1 MYYLSAEFLMGRTL
15 TNAVH
20 NMGLQGE
27 YAEVSG
33 AQCTWV
39 SKPYGPACP
48 AAVHGSLLA
57 PGRQHA
63 PHCTV
68 PCRR

>member
-27 YAEVSG
+27 YAEVSERT
-33 AQCTWV
+33 ACSTFTMPMV
-39 SKPYGPACP
+39 SAR
-48 AAVHGSLLA
+48 
-57 PGRQHA
+57 RQA
-63 PHCTV
+63 
-68 PCRR
+68 